1 MSKRKG
7 RWIRYKTHDCLS
19 SKGGKWVVRRP
30 GLLLF
35 LRRGRRL
42 TRWRGRFS
50 DRHPRRTSGKWI
62 GIPLRGRRNKR
73 KTAKRKALKKASRKS
88 FKLGITERKVG
99 RTNDTTLAAA
109 SPSKN
114 RRKSKKQQ
122 SKLDK
127 SKKKSRPER
136 KVKEDLSVSQWRIS
150 VKPRQNP
157 ESALSDVKTQDET
170 TSPTDGSYLS
180 PNSAFQN
187 KRERLHRGGDEEGKT
202 RSQVLSSKQKSQREA
217 VRRWNVVCAD
227 LPRLTAPSRELPPN
241 RPLRHLPSPPATRK
255 GRHQRQTDMEVV
267 AISYLNL
274 IKNQNS
280 EKNPRKSV
288 REEFLEKYRRAR
300 GISPPDDP
308 KISPPSPEAFLP
320 VLPAAS
326 VRRRKMSKSPRR
338 TPRSGS
344 KHPLGRKVPGEGLEP
359 KAVLSFNTDDL
370 LSDVL
375 SMTALPSGLHSL
387 NLPPVKKDKKKRSP
401 TRTKTQ
407 RKKKQKAARQE
418 RLLVSQEKGAFWY
431 EVTARVQL
439 ILGVSNKEEEEE
451 VRRTTRG
458 NKSGGPKRRTGSTTT
473 DGHAV
478 VGKRRTKHYL
488 TKFKGAAMEG
498 ITKNPE
504 GGCSKNPARV
514 FRKVLESSPSY
525 EPTEVNEEESEFDS
539 GSENAKKGGAP
550 AATAKKTRKGKRKR
564 DTATLD
570 DPGQT
575 GVSRVGDSRSG
586 SSKGRGGSSST
597 RSSSSMGRHKNVE
610 GDIQSQAFD
619 PKRLRELQ
627 AEMIQVRGENEESEE
642 MIRLKAAL
650 DGTGVGGRDSGL
662 GGSTYSAASRGFW
675 LDLPR
680 APSHRAA
687 VFTLPAQMT
696 RLQGI
701 SALEYLHRYVR
712 LRSSRKLLHS
722 TVFTRHRDVEAK
734 GEWMKKSDLETALS
748 EALGGKVESCHMD
761 QLEGLLTLP
770 PEHVSKEQFSS
781 IAALAERLF
790 CNELLPTPTVEVE
803 PRDLVEQL
811 DFSHLENKLEG
822 LVVDEPLKALLTT
835 ISSLT

>member
-1 MSKRKG
+1 MTCLASLEYVQIVQRPVFIPRPYAG
-7 RWIRYKTHDCLS
+7 VASPYHGSHPWCSVLCNHPPARPTHRHLLS
-19 SKGGKWVVRRP
+19 
-30 GLLLF
+30 
-35 LRRGRRL
+35 L
-42 TRWRGRFS
+42 TRVSWLQEVRAHICRAGTVATSPEGAGGR
-50 DRHPRRTSGKWI
+50 H
-62 GIPLRGRRNKR
+62 
-73 KTAKRKALKKASRKS
+73 
-88 FKLGITERKVG
+88 
-99 RTNDTTLAAA
+99 
-109 SPSKN
+109 SPSG
-114 RRKSKKQQ
+114 
-122 SKLDK
+122 L
-127 SKKKSRPER
+127 PH
-136 KVKEDLSVSQWRIS
+136 L
-150 VKPRQNP
+150 P
-157 ESALSDVKTQDET
+157 AT
-170 TSPTDGSYLS
+170 TS
-180 PNSAFQN
+180 
-187 KRERLHRGGDEEGKT
+187 EGL
-202 RSQVLSSKQKSQREA
+202 QV
-217 VRRWNVVCAD
+217 NI
-227 LPRLTAPSRELPPN
+227 P
-241 RPLRHLPSPPATRK
+241 
-255 GRHQRQTDMEVV
+255 
-267 AISYLNL
+267 
-274 IKNQNS
+274 
-280 EKNPRKSV
+280 
-288 REEFLEKYRRAR
+288 EEFLVRFARSDSRPDSPAPSLFSRSATRHHPSAYRRCLTPDSMEPIVQHDPAGR
-300 GISPPDDP
+300 LKRALSADDLNNVSGGTLMLRAALSRSGASPPRQGANRHD
-308 KISPPSPEAFLP
+308 L
-320 VLPAAS
+320 
-326 VRRRKMSKSPRR
+326 RKFESDFTQKLSKQLDHMAKGKGKGKGSQQQ
-338 TPRSGS
+338 SGGAGP
-344 KHPLGRKVPGEGLEP
+344 H
-359 KAVLSFNTDDL
+359 
-370 LSDVL
+370 
-375 SMTALPSGLHSL
+375 
-387 NLPPVKKDKKKRSP
+387 
-401 TRTKTQ
+401 
-407 RKKKQKAARQE
+407 QE
-418 RLLVSQEKGAFWY
+418 
-431 EVTARVQL
+431 
-439 ILGVSNKEEEEE
+439 
-451 VRRTTRG
+451 TRG
-458 NKSGGPKRRTGSTTT
+458 GPGGQQ
-473 DGHAV
+473 
-478 VGKRRTKHYL
+478 
-488 TKFKGAAMEG
+488 M
-498 ITKNPE
+498 
-504 GGCSKNPARV
+504 
-514 FRKVLESSPSY
+514 SP
-525 EPTEVNEEESEFDS
+525 DQQ